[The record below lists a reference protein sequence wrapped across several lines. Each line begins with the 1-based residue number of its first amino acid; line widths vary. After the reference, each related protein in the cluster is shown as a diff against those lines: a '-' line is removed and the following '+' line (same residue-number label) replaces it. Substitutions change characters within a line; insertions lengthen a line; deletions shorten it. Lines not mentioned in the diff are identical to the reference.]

1 MTERPEVVFVGG
13 VAHSGS
19 SLVAGLLDAHPGLA
33 PLPVAAPF
41 HTDDRGLPALL
52 AGQVGLEEFAGRFR
66 ERWWDSAE
74 GLGDSRDA
82 SVLDAELA
90 RFREAYYRDPL
101 SACRELFT
109 SLRVPENGAAGVVDT
124 SPGNLR
130 QAQTLVRLFPE
141 AWFVHV
147 VRDGRDVAASPASPS
162 PWPSFSRTWSEKL
175 GHTRRVSLAAGIRG
189 WASRL
194 RELDAAIRGE
204 EDGAAHPVRADRLA
218 VVVLDWLVDRGGET
232 AYEEL
237 LSRLGLEH
245 DPAMRSFRDQR
256 LRPQDVGRGRWRE
269 RARGPAAWAL
279 SHRYRRT
286 LDELARE
293 GNHAA
298 NPLLDAYEELG

>member
-52 AGQVGLEEFAGRFR
+52 AGQVGLEEFAGGFR
-66 ERWWDSAE
+66 ERWWDGAE

-109 SLRVPENGAAGVVDT
+109 SLRVPENGAAGLVDT

-141 AWFVHV
+141 ARFVHV
-147 VRDGRDVAASPASPS
+147 VRDGRDVAASPAEQDGP
-162 PWPSFSRTWSEKL
+162 R
-175 GHTRRVSLAAGIRG
+175 LAAGIRD

-218 VVVLDWLVDRGGET
+218 VVVLDRLVDRGGEA

-237 LSRLGLEH
+237 LLRLGLED

-279 SHRYRRT
+279 GRRYRRT
-286 LDELARE
+286 LDELARD